1 MLFCLGAEISSPHL
15 LNTMQSVPA
24 VPPLHHTAT
33 SSLQMALLTH
43 TLPANAHTSKFIQ
56 ASQHF
61 ATPPR

>member
-1 MLFCLGAEISSPHL
+1 MLFCLAAEISSPHL

-24 VPPLHHTAT
+24 VPPLPHTAT
-33 SSLQMALLTH
+33 SSLQMALLTRA
-43 TLPANAHTSKFIQ
+43 LPANTQTNEFIQ